1 LLARALYNQLPS
13 KPPAPLEAVIDGSV
27 KTGTNLE
34 PVKQWC
40 YEASRAIVEQG
51 KAIPARLQERLSL
64 KQENGQAALIPKTS
78 SHHWFDHLI
87 KAIEDHITTI
97 EAEWDAIM
105 ESCMPPLE
113 IFSVAYQSEDLIR
126 LGSRFNQVYTSAL
139 PWAKSRRNVDHRISI
154 EDALELAR
162 QRSTAYLV
170 EASPDD
176 ESTQHLILLAAA
188 AYYYANPAHSGK
200 DESIWQRGPQAVDG
214 TRLDGIAQQ
223 TIQALRGIGI
233 LSELTQLEN
242 GSIVR
247 YPGARQIATPQ
258 HPIKIVGVWFNYWR
272 FTAAHRGL
280 DVPERM
286 QEVSDEDEQ
295 WAKTEVEH
303 LANTKFRGMTLKI
316 RHEDGRAVAY
326 TPQGNIFGYIAKAH
340 TNDVAERITLRFS
353 RSRDG
358 NYLSVIS

>member
-1 LLARALYNQLPS
+1 
-13 KPPAPLEAVIDGSV
+13 
-27 KTGTNLE
+27 
-34 PVKQWC
+34 
-40 YEASRAIVEQG
+40 
-51 KAIPARLQERLSL
+51 
-64 KQENGQAALIPKTS
+64 
-78 SHHWFDHLI
+78 
-87 KAIEDHITTI
+87 
-97 EAEWDAIM
+97 
-105 ESCMPPLE
+105 
-113 IFSVAYQSEDLIR
+113 
-126 LGSRFNQVYTSAL
+126 
-139 PWAKSRRNVDHRISI
+139 
-154 EDALELAR
+154 
-162 QRSTAYLV
+162 
-170 EASPDD
+170 
-176 ESTQHLILLAAA
+176 
-188 AYYYANPAHSGK
+188 
-200 DESIWQRGPQAVDG
+200 VDG

-223 TIQALRGIGI
+223 TIQALRDIGV

-258 HPIKIVGVWFNYWR
+258 RPIKIVGVWFNFWR

-316 RHEDGRAVAY
+316 RHENGRAVAY

-340 TNDVAERITLRFS
+340 TNDVAEQITLRFS

-358 NYLSVIS
+358 NYLSVVS